1 MVAVFFAVL
10 LVSYL
15 IKRSRWGLALQSI
28 GESEEAAAHTGVNVN
43 RIKAV
48 FFGVSAFFMG
58 LTGAT
63 ISMRLSYIDPTTA
76 FNIQY
81 SFLPVLMAIFG
92 GMGHLYAPVMG
103 ATLFSLLDEVLTTKS
118 PYYYMLIFGLTMI
131 VVIRFMPH
139 GLEAIIERWR
149 KSGKGGPEK
158 VA

>member
-1 MVAVFFAVL
+1 
-10 LVSYL
+10 
-15 IKRSRWGLALQSI
+15 
-28 GESEEAAAHTGVNVN
+28 
-43 RIKAV
+43 
-48 FFGVSAFFMG
+48 
-58 LTGAT
+58 
-63 ISMRLSYIDPTTA
+63 MRLSYIDPTTA

-139 GLEAIIERWR
+139 GLEAMIERWR
-149 KSGKGGPEK
+149 KPGKGK
-158 VA
+158 VAYDAEKR